1 MLVNKII
8 HKSKK
13 QNFDFHLSL
22 MGLTRASRAL
32 LFTAVQ
38 NILTEREVDF
48 HIVAAD
54 FFFKLPA
61 RRP

>member
-1 MLVNKII
+1 
-8 HKSKK
+8 
-13 QNFDFHLSL
+13 

-32 LFTAVQ
+32 LFTAVK

-54 FFFKLPA
+54 FFFQVA
-61 RRP
+61 CRRP